1 MSKELIERTIIA
13 CEKKGLC
20 IRGLTFDL
28 GNLKFQTETEIM
40 KSVHGA

>member
-1 MSKELIERTIIA
+1 MSKELIERKGA

-28 GNLKFQTETEIM
+28 GNLKFQSETEIM